1 MGHMAVITRSN
12 QIHVQTVSG
21 MIDSKAHLKK
31 EKMKS
36 KTKIFLLMFVK
47 SPIFLSCS
55 QWIDISN
62 KKDTTSIV
70 ERVPRYE
77 DFVIDSNNRID
88 YFFKRFN
95 VKKES
100 EVVEKRKSSEIRT
113 TAKGKYKNLDF
124 TVTVYSS
131 EGIVPV
137 SI

>member
-1 MGHMAVITRSN
+1 
-12 QIHVQTVSG
+12 
-21 MIDSKAHLKK
+21 
-31 EKMKS
+31 
-36 KTKIFLLMFVK
+36 MFVK

-100 EVVEKRKSSEIRT
+100 EVVEKRKSSEIQT
-113 TAKGKYKNLDF
+113 TAK
-124 TVTVYSS
+124 
-131 EGIVPV
+131 ERE
-137 SI
+137 SIKLRFYRHSL